1 MQDDTTWPWF
11 MSLLLAEEVPQV
23 QTNMLPELFPEET
36 LSKEGFEVLSGILAC
51 NPDKRLTAAAALKLP
66 WFATIATNARPL
78 ASPPASATVTV
89 SVKVEEVE
97 IAPSTLRRKKVT
109 VEKYLSLFVK
119 R

>member
-1 MQDDTTWPWF
+1 
-11 MSLLLAEEVPQV
+11 MSLPLAEEVRQV
-23 QTNMLPELFPEET
+23 HTNTLRELFPEET
-36 LSKEGFEVLSGILAC
+36 LSKEGFEILSGLLAC

-66 WFATIATNARPL
+66 WFATIAANVRPL
-78 ASPPASATVTV
+78 ASPPVAAMVTV

-109 VEKYLSLFVK
+109 VKKYLSLFVK